1 MDALSLLRMLGALLL
16 VLGLLAAALWTVRRY
31 DLTLPQAWLG
41 RLAGPASDKR
51 LHVVERLA
59 IDQKRS
65 LLLVRRDETEFSLVI
80 GPEGVT
86 VLETGMKVK
95 RIGDAAAPHPVET
108 PQPQSRPA
116 PLPEPPNSFAERI
129 PVLPEVWFTQDG
141 NMADLS
147 RSARAGPDFH

>member
-1 MDALSLLRMLGALLL
+1 MLGALLL

-95 RIGDAAAPHPVET
+95 RIGDATAPHPVET
-108 PQPQSRPA
+108 PQPQSPPA

-147 RSARAGPDFH
+147 RSTRAGPDFH

>member
-95 RIGDAAAPHPVET
+95 RIGDAAALI
-108 PQPQSRPA
+108 R
-116 PLPEPPNSFAERI
+116 
-129 PVLPEVWFTQDG
+129 
-141 NMADLS
+141 
-147 RSARAGPDFH
+147 

>member
-1 MDALSLLRMLGALLL
+1 MLGALLL

-147 RSARAGPDFH
+147 RSTRAGPDFH

>member
-147 RSARAGPDFH
+147 RSTRAGPDFH